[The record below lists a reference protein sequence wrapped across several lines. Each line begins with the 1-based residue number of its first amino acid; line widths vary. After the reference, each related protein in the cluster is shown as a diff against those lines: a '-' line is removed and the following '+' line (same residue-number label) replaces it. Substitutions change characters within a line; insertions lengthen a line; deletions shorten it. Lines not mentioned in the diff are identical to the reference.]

1 LNERAFISLFP
12 IEEISAI
19 LNAVLVQAE
28 TLHKKTDTDREDD
41 LSDRLHKRLCGD
53 VYIRNAPFSVYREV
67 RIYNDDIE
75 EAGHTGRIDF
85 CCTMPPGNDTY
96 FAIEAKRLHV
106 TFPNGKWKSLV
117 SEYVTG
123 DQGMMCFVTGK
134 YAAHQETGA
143 MLGYVFD
150 GDVHKARRS
159 ISDSIDANQNALKI
173 SQKLAESSIVKRVE
187 RVYETRHALDRRIFT
202 MYHLLVSVQGTMV
215 GKTIK

>member
-1 LNERAFISLFP
+1 LNEQKFIPLFP
-12 IEEISAI
+12 ADEIGAI
-19 LNAVLVQAE
+19 LSTVLDQAK
-28 TLHKKTDTDREDD
+28 TLQKKNDAEREDD
-41 LSDRLHKRLCGD
+41 LSDRLYKRLCKD
-53 VYIRNAPFSVYREV
+53 AYIRNAPFSVYREV
-67 RIYNDDIE
+67 RIYNDDID

-106 TFPNGKWKSLV
+106 TFPNGKWQSLV

-150 GDVHKARRS
+150 GDVLKARKS
-159 ISDSIDANQNALKI
+159 ISDSIDVNQNKLKI
-173 SQKLAESSIVKRVE
+173 SQRLVASSICKHAQCVD
-187 RVYETRHALDRRIFT
+187 ETRHALDRRIFT
-202 MYHLLVSVQGTMV
+202 MYHLLISV
-215 GKTIK
+215 